1 MKTSAQPVVF
11 SEFCELLVLLKKLL
25 IFFMPAD
32 CLLICW
38 AFFSAAASRAFMR
51 AMAFASSCTY
61 TQVFDLLGILALH
74 LHTDENNATP
84 LPTDSIPGCLI
95 RYLRDSRASTID
107 AIMLARG
114 GQGGFTFT
122 KLLMSFLSS
131 LARLAFCVLAG
142 RFPLDGVLLWV
153 TSIRGITACSA
164 AAGKSTT
171 SCTLT

>member
-61 TQVFDLLGILALH
+61 TQVLDLLGILPLH
-74 LHTDENNATP
+74 LHTYKNNATQST
-84 LPTDSIPGCLI
+84 TDSIPCCLI
-95 RYLRDSRASTID
+95 RYLRDSRASIID
-107 AIMLARG
+107 AIMLARA
-114 GQGGFTFT
+114 GQGRFTLT
-122 KLLMSFLSS
+122 KILTSFLGS

-142 RFPLDGVLLWV
+142 RFPVDGVLLWV
-153 TSIRGITACSA
+153 TSMRGITPCST
-164 AAGKSTT
+164 AAGNFTT
-171 SCTLT
+171 SCMLT